1 MPAHTLNCIGSYL
14 ALFKKIAFFGVLC
27 VSVISAQSSKA
38 PNASMIHFDVKA
50 MDKTANP
57 CADFYQYACGGWLK
71 ANPIPADQ
79 ARWGRFS
86 ELEERN
92 KSVLR
97 QILDEAANPA
107 PNRDSTT
114 QKPRARVATP

>member
-1 MPAHTLNCIGSYL
+1 MPAHTLNCIGSYF
-14 ALFKKIAFFGVLC
+14 ALLKKSTFFGCLC
-27 VSVISAQSSKA
+27 VSAGVSVIWGQSSKA

-57 CADFYQYACGGWLK
+57 CGDFYQYACGGWLQ
-71 ANPIPADQ
+71 ANAIPADQ

-97 QILDEAANPA
+97 QILE
-107 PNRDSTT
+107 
-114 QKPRARVATP
+114 